1 MNYLAHVFLADNHPE
16 AIIGNLLGDF
26 VKGSLN
32 NIYNPKIRDGI
43 RLHRLI
49 DQFTDSHRIFRAS
62 KTLISQQRR
71 RFAAIIIDIVYDHYL
86 AKNWHNYCTITLEDF
101 SKNIYITLSENVALL
116 PENLQKRLPLM
127 IEEDWLSSYKQ
138 IDAIDRTFQRVSRRF
153 SRENSL
159 ATAVE
164 ELTRNYTQFE
174 ADFQSFFPE
183 LIEFVSSTRDLL

>member
-1 MNYLAHVFLADNHPE
+1 
-16 AIIGNLLGDF
+16 
-26 VKGSLN
+26 
-32 NIYNPKIRDGI
+32 
-43 RLHRLI
+43 
-49 DQFTDSHRIFRAS
+49 
-62 KTLISQQRR
+62 
-71 RFAAIIIDIVYDHYL
+71 
-86 AKNWHNYCTITLEDF
+86 
-101 SKNIYITLSENVALL
+101 SENVALL